1 MGTDRIASGKCIGG
15 DQPRLAYSL
24 SLCRFKSWRTPA
36 VFAGSSETLQECS
49 EIRNLKVSK
58 LMETAPYGYT
68 EQPAFLNGAIELE
81 TLFTPQELLIVI
93 HKIEAELGRERVIH
107 WGPRTI
113 DLDIVFYD
121 DEIVAESELIIPHID
136 MQNRL
141 FVLEPLYMLCPGK
154 VHPVL
159 HKTVAQLRQELI
171 SKTQNKWSNE

>member
-1 MGTDRIASGKCIGG
+1 MGFRDPWAGRSHMSNPIAG
-15 DQPRLAYSL
+15 
-24 SLCRFKSWRTPA
+24 RTKTVQNYISATYPDGH
-36 VFAGSSETLQECS
+36 V
-49 EIRNLKVSK
+49 
-58 LMETAPYGYT
+58 
-68 EQPAFLNGAIELE
+68 E

-93 HKIEAELGRERVIH
+93 HKIEADLGRERVIH

-121 DEIVAESELIIPHID
+121 DEIVAEPELIIPHVD

-141 FVLEPLYMLCPGK
+141 FVLEPLFMLCPGK

-171 SKTQNKWSNE
+171 SKSQNG

>member
-1 MGTDRIASGKCIGG
+1 MRQRYDFG
-15 DQPRLAYSL
+15 YFL
-24 SLCRFKSWRTPA
+24 SEGFHSIFTHGFMSFAA
-36 VFAGSSETLQECS
+36 VCM
-49 EIRNLKVSK
+49 IVCC
-58 LMETAPYGYT
+58 
-68 EQPAFLNGAIELE
+68 
-81 TLFTPQELLIVI
+81 LLIMGSFTLVAVN
-93 HKIEAELGRERVIH
+93 AENMFS
-107 WGPRTI
+107 

>member
-1 MGTDRIASGKCIGG
+1 MKKIGFVNFDMSVRGGAQQVLYNMALALRKEYEITIISFIQENETCAYELPEDIHYEVILPYKARIREVITKAGK
-15 DQPRLAYSL
+15 PFR
-24 SLCRFKSWRTPA
+24 
-36 VFAGSSETLQECS
+36 CS
-49 EIRNLKVSK
+49 IKK
-58 LMETAPYGYT
+58 
-68 EQPAFLNGAIELE
+68 
-81 TLFTPQELLIVI
+81 
-93 HKIEAELGRERVIH
+93 K
-107 WGPRTI
+107 

>member
-1 MGTDRIASGKCIGG
+1 M
-15 DQPRLAYSL
+15 RL
-24 SLCRFKSWRTPA
+24 
-36 VFAGSSETLQECS
+36 LQECS

-113 DLDIVFYD
+113 DLDIVFMMMNRGRVRTDHSAYRY
-121 DEIVAESELIIPHID
+121 AEQIICVGTTLHA
-136 MQNRL
+136 L
-141 FVLEPLYMLCPGK
+141 PGK
-154 VHPVL
+154 GPSG
-159 HKTVAQLRQELI
+159 VA
-171 SKTQNKWSNE
+171 